1 MARAFLGL
9 METYWLAAIGLERLY
24 QEEEEE
30 EVQLSHFLLEY
41 VEKDVLAFPR

>member
-1 MARAFLGL
+1 MAGAFLGL

-24 QEEEEE
+24 QEEA
-30 EVQLSHFLLEY
+30 QLSHFFLEY

>member
-24 QEEEEE
+24 QEEE
-30 EVQLSHFLLEY
+30 VQLSHFLLEY